1 MNSILFDLDGVF
13 YRGSQLIEGAARV
26 ASWARQQQIPHL
38 YVTNTTSRPRSA
50 LVDKLSDLGIETTQ
64 DHILTPPVACV
75 KWLQQ
80 ELAGK
85 QVALFVPDA
94 TRSEFDVIKS
104 SDDEADDIAAVIV
117 GDLGEGWDFAT
128 LNRAFRMLIK
138 DTHPKL
144 VALGMSRYWLAEDG
158 LRLDVAP
165 FVTALAYASD
175 TQPII
180 MGKPAKAFFQSAL
193 QILDASAEDCLM
205 VGDDIRSDIAGAQA
219 MGIHTVLVKTGKF
232 RPGDLELDI
241 QADVVLDSI
250 RDFPAWWKA
259 SRVS

>member
-13 YRGSQLIEGAARV
+13 YQGSQLIDGAAMV
-26 ASWARQQQIPHL
+26 ADWVRQQQIPHL
-38 YVTNTTSRPRSA
+38 FLTNTTSRPRSA
-50 LVDKLSDLGIETTQ
+50 LVEKLSHLGIETTQ

-85 QVALFVPDA
+85 QIALFVPEA
-94 TRSEFDVIKS
+94 TRSEFDVIES
-104 SDDEADDIAAVIV
+104 SDDASDDIAAVIV

-138 DTHPKL
+138 DNHPKL

-180 MGKPAKAFFQSAL
+180 MGKPAKTFFQTAL
-193 QILDASAEDCLM
+193 QILNVSAEDCLM
-205 VGDDIRSDIAGAQA
+205 IGDDIRSDIAGAKA
-219 MGIHTVLVKTGKF
+219 VGIHTLLVKTGKF
-232 RPGDLELDI
+232 RPSDLELDI
-241 QADVVLDSI
+241 QAEVVLDSI
-250 RDFPAWWKA
+250 RDFTEWWNA
-259 SRVS
+259 SRTT